1 MSQAAIAPLPAA
13 STSGSQLALKL
24 TNFEQAHL
32 TTHSGSSRPSY
43 VQSGMIWL
51 DTTSNPW
58 KLKFFNGTQDVELV
72 AISTTTHRKRAPIVE
87 ATIASATTTDV
98 LGSTSDYITVS
109 GTATITS
116 LGTEPMQIKYVRAS
130 GAFTLQHN
138 ATTLILPTG
147 ANITAAANDS
157 FIVVSDSS
165 GNARVLAYQRNS
177 GSSLVAP
184 AAEFASGGVVTILF
198 FQSAAPTGWTQN
210 VTHNDKD
217 IRIVNTAGGGS
228 GGSLNYSTVFGYTV
242 TGGTAI
248 TQANLPNVNFTG
260 STSSDGSH
268 SHDNNS
274 DANNGSISV
283 ANGGNDAADDGG
295 TNQTSTDGAHT
306 HTVTVASGGSGTA
319 HTHTMDTRV
328 RYIDVIACSKN

>member
-32 TTHSGSSRPSY
+32 TTHSGSARPSY
-43 VQSGMIWL
+43 VQAGMIWL
-51 DTTSNPW
+51 DTTTTPW
-58 KLKFFNGTQDVELV
+58 VLKLYNGSQDIGLFGLSS
-72 AISTTTHRKRAPIVE
+72 ASHRKRAPVVE
-87 ATIASATTTDV
+87 ATIASASTTDV

-138 ATTLILPTG
+138 ATSLILPTG
-147 ANITAAANDS
+147 ANIVAAANDS

-184 AAEFASGGVVTILF
+184 AAEFASGGVVTIMF
-198 FQSAAPTGWTQN
+198 FQAAAPTGWTQN
-210 VTHNDKD
+210 VTHNDKAL
-217 IRIVNTAGGGS
+217 RIVNTAGGGS
-228 GGSLNYSTVFGYTV
+228 GGSLNFSTVFGYTV
-242 TGGTAI
+242 TGGTVL
-248 TQANLPNVNFTG
+248 TQAHLPDITLF
-260 STSSDGSH
+260 STTDGSH
-268 SHDNNS
+268 THGLNNAQDVVRDS
-274 DANNGSISV
+274 GSSL
-283 ANGGNDAADDGG
+283 ARGTGSNSFTKDDI
-295 TNQTSTDGAHT
+295 TMD
-306 HTVTVASGGSGTA
+306 SGGSHNHDVPLGGSDTA
-319 HTHTMDTRV
+319 HTHPNDTRV
-328 RYIDVIACSKN
+328 RYIDIIACSKN